1 MNRRLKDQS
10 ATWPAMRAAQ
20 VVMFIMA
27 CLLFSFGWYADP
39 SSAFSTPTAAFDP
52 PASSVAQDR
61 SKFVHSNPTHQRMPC
76 LLCHTRNDNSARVG
90 FPGRAG
96 HAPCAGCHAVDF
108 AGNTS
113 PMCTIC
119 HTDTGMKKFPGLKTF
134 SARFDHGRHQRVNCS
149 VCHKPASR
157 GVAYS
162 IPSDAGAHTTCF
174 ECHTASSAQT
184 MSSCN
189 VCHQPGKPNWT
200 SEWARSFKINFSH
213 ARHTR
218 GTGMSCASCHTLRA
232 GEPRGRQV
240 TEPQPSMHFAPA
252 GSLSCGGCHNGTKA
266 FGANE
271 FSNCKRCHTGNG
283 FRF

>member
-1 MNRRLKDQS
+1 MNFRLKDQS
-10 ATWPAMRAAQ
+10 APRPATRAAQ
-20 VVMFIMA
+20 VALFIA
-27 CLLFSFGWYADP
+27 AGLVFSFGWSADP
-39 SSAFSTPTAAFDP
+39 SSAVSSRSAAFDP
-52 PASSVAQDR
+52 PALSAAQDR

-119 HTDTGMKKFPGLKTF
+119 HTDTGMKRFPGLKTF

-174 ECHTASSAQT
+174 QCHTASSAQT
-184 MSSCN
+184 MSSCS
-189 VCHQPGKPNWT
+189 VCHQPGRPNWT

-218 GTGMSCASCHTLRA
+218 GTAMSCASCHTLKA

-266 FGANE
+266 FGAND
-271 FSNCKRCHTGNG
+271 FANCKRCHTGRS